1 MRLASSLDHYIKK
14 ITGQFAKVSDQREGR
29 NTSFSVCTALSLA
42 LALFFTKSQSFHNFY
57 NSILNK
63 DKAKLNITSVFNIK
77 SKTIPCANTIRNILD
92 KLDITNFSKIFY
104 YMFSFIKMI
113 KDKNGSYIFK
123 YFKNKYLIALDGTQ
137 YFSSKKIHC
146 DNCCTK
152 KHNKS
157 GNNYIEYVENLL
169 SAVVIALKNNTVFIL
184 DLEFI
189 RNSGNYIKQ
198 DCEINAAK
206 RLIVRIFSKINPEE
220 IVLLGDDI
228 YSHQPL
234 IELILAYKGASYIF
248 TCKENSHKTVYEHL
262 IGIKLPS
269 LTRVRNIKGNTRIE
283 EIYSWIK
290 NIPLNNNK
298 NSIYTNYISYKCTT
312 INNDTNEIISCD
324 KFAYATN
331 ITPTKQNV
339 EDICTAGRA
348 RWQIEN
354 GQFNT
359 LKNHDY
365 NLEHNYGH
373 GKKALAAIMV
383 CLCSIAF
390 NLHVLGS
397 LIDEN
402 WQNIKESFA
411 TYKAF
416 FDELRMTLIKNTVR
430 SITSALFRIRR
441 ELKLFPPK
449 IIVPPG

>member
-1 MRLASSLDHYIKK
+1 
-14 ITGQFAKVSDQREGR
+14 
-29 NTSFSVCTALSLA
+29 
-42 LALFFTKSQSFHNFY
+42 
-57 NSILNK
+57 
-63 DKAKLNITSVFNIK
+63 
-77 SKTIPCANTIRNILD
+77 
-92 KLDITNFSKIFY
+92 
-104 YMFSFIKMI
+104 MFSFVKMI
-113 KDKNGSYIFK
+113 KNKTGGYIFK
-123 YFKNKYLIALDGTQ
+123 SFNNKYLIALDGTQ
-137 YFSSKKIHC
+137 YFSSKKINC
-146 DNCCTK
+146 ENCCTK

-157 GNNYIEYVENLL
+157 GNNYIEYVENVL
-169 SAVVIALKNNTVFIL
+169 SAVVIALKINIVFIL

-189 RNSGNYIKQ
+189 RNSENYIKQ

-206 RLIVRIFSKINPEE
+206 RLIGRIFSKINPEE

-234 IELILAYKGASYIF
+234 IELILANKGASYIF
-248 TCKENSHKTVYEHL
+248 TCKENSHKTLYEYL
-262 IGIKLPS
+262 IGLKLPS
-269 LTRVRNIKGNTRIE
+269 LTCERYTKGNIKIV
-283 EIYSWIK
+283 EIYSWAK
-290 NIPLNNNK
+290 NLPLNNNK
-298 NSIYTNYISYKCTT
+298 NSISTNYISYKCIT
-312 INNDTNEIISCD
+312 INTANNEIISCD

-331 ITPTKQNV
+331 LTPNKQNV
-339 EDICTAGRA
+339 KDICTAGRA

-402 WQNIKESFA
+402 WQNIKENFA

-430 SITSALFRIRR
+430 SITSALSRIRR